1 LSGHGGGWK
10 CRRLEGGC
18 PSQGCARGVDWDRR
32 HPGGAWK
39 GTGQRLTGN
48 AAILAAHEKAWAS
61 GWKGAKPAAHDERL
75 GRDHRDHRDNR
86 EVPGMVLRAMKRLA
100 GFALTNG
107 AARQYSLRTGQ

>member
-1 LSGHGGGWK
+1 MAVPVTGN
-10 CRRLEGGC
+10 
-18 PSQGCARGVDWDRR
+18 AA
-32 HPGGAWK
+32 AWK
-39 GTGQRLTGN
+39 AAVPVRAARVALTGT

-75 GRDHRDHRDNR
+75 GRDHRDHRDNQ